1 LNILITGGN
10 GFLGSALAEKFY
22 NLDFKVSLLV
32 RPESDLRR
40 LEDQIENYI
49 LYKISKESD
58 LKNIL
63 SESNPDI
70 IIHTACNY
78 GRKNESILSIFDT
91 NYRLGLLIL
100 NEALLLEKDVIFLN
114 IGTILP
120 LHNSLYSFSKN
131 QFSELGKF
139 ISSHNNKIQF
149 KNILLQH
156 MYGPGDDESKFTSY
170 VINSCLK
177 NNKEVNL
184 TSCNQ
189 LRDFIYIKDVVE
201 AITIICNRFS
211 ECDPV
216 DIEIGSGILVPL
228 KEFVLKS
235 YELCNSTAIL
245 NFGAIQYNSN
255 QIEIPAANLDVMN
268 KLNWTPSYSLEK
280 GLSETIKMETL

>member
-1 LNILITGGN
+1 MNILITGGN
-10 GFLGSALAEKFY
+10 GFLGSALAENFY

-170 VINSCLK
+170 VIN
-177 NNKEVNL
+177 
-184 TSCNQ
+184 
-189 LRDFIYIKDVVE
+189 
-201 AITIICNRFS
+201 
-211 ECDPV
+211 
-216 DIEIGSGILVPL
+216 
-228 KEFVLKS
+228 
-235 YELCNSTAIL
+235 
-245 NFGAIQYNSN
+245 
-255 QIEIPAANLDVMN
+255 
-268 KLNWTPSYSLEK
+268 
-280 GLSETIKMETL
+280 